1 MLVRPEPEG
10 TDPLLAAAPIYRS
23 CGLYSVRSTRTE
35 SGVAEYIWIGYN
47 VCVATHSSQPC
58 KVLGPLTTAFIMPRG
73 NRASWVSDIPIV
85 TPHPAFEVA
94 VGNTHQKAS
103 TPGNRRVSSTKPSL
117 GTPRPRRNMSHV
129 GLGCPTLVNV
139 HAMALASCLMNERN
153 RDSLSERS
161 KPGKGWCDGNLDRP
175 IIAAQGT
182 ACVSEQNSLA
192 ATRDDE
198 VGRTALYLDVSTL
211 KLALF
216 PSPEPVVVATLEAHP
231 ACALCWAPTGLQA
244 IDRITASGFRFYQ
257 ASVKGALLPKQN
269 RWAVRYWC
277 TQCPHLCS

>member
-73 NRASWVSDIPIV
+73 NRASWVSDIPVV
-85 TPHPAFEVA
+85 TPHSAFEVA

-103 TPGNRRVSSTKPSL
+103 TPGNRRASSTKPSL

-161 KPGKGWCDGNLDRP
+161 KPG
-175 IIAAQGT
+175 
-182 ACVSEQNSLA
+182 
-192 ATRDDE
+192 
-198 VGRTALYLDVSTL
+198 VGRCNSRNIRGHFVGDRRCQTCLVMLYAFRSQ
-211 KLALF
+211 KRARR
-216 PSPEPVVVATLEAHP
+216 SR
-231 ACALCWAPTGLQA
+231 CIGGGLQNA
-244 IDRITASGFRFYQ
+244 ILWNG
-257 ASVKGALLPKQN
+257 
-269 RWAVRYWC
+269 
-277 TQCPHLCS
+277 